1 MTLVYSMSLLP
12 FYLCLFGNRVQM
24 CIIHLNCAIFLKN
37 FVLIYVRFSCFLF
50 KDVDFPQVA
59 VSALC
64 TYAKK
69 ENYENESLF
78 EINDLKKLKV
88 VVSVCESRI

>member
-1 MTLVYSMSLLP
+1 MYYTP
-12 FYLCLFGNRVQM
+12 KLCN
-24 CIIHLNCAIFLKN
+24 FLKN

-59 VSALC
+59 VCALC

-69 ENYENESLF
+69 KKHKNESLF
-78 EINDLKKLKV
+78 EINDLNKTCCADSL
-88 VVSVCESRI
+88 R